1 MPHFTPHQLH
11 ERVILAPLRT
21 LQIRASAPVINRH
34 VVAIQRGRPLPR
46 IRVGDGTILDGGL
59 HWYVAIYVL
68 GLAVVTETANAP
80 SPDLIRYSMRQVI
93 FESLD
98 WENMTGRRL

>member
-1 MPHFTPHQLH
+1 
-11 ERVILAPLRT
+11 
-21 LQIRASAPVINRH
+21 
-34 VVAIQRGRPLPR
+34 
-46 IRVGDGTILDGGL
+46 
-59 HWYVAIYVL
+59 VL
-68 GLAVVTETANAP
+68 GLAVVTETADAP